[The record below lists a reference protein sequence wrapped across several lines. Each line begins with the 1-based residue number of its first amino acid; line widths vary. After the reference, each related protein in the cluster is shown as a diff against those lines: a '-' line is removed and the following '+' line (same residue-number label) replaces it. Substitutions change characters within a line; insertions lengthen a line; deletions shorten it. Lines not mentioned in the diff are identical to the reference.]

1 MSLPISR
8 LAALSAASVAA
19 LVLLRAASFVP
30 VHDVRSDSAWVR
42 LSWSARPERI
52 EHCRRLSDAELA
64 ERPAHMRLRLE
75 CEGRFARYGL
85 QLTVD
90 GTVVL
95 VDTVQGGGLR
105 NDRPMHV
112 LRETPLAPGTRAVR
126 VVLVRLDTLSTPDA
140 ESEGVATPESDAVL
154 GDRGAREREE
164 RQRRSEEGIPPRLSL
179 DTTVTLGAGR
189 VLLVTYDG
197 EKRALATRT
206 GGS

>member
-8 LAALSAASVAA
+8 LAAVAAASVAA
-19 LVLLRAASFVP
+19 LALLRVASFVP
-30 VHDVRSDSAWVR
+30 VHDSRSDSAWVR

-64 ERPAHMRLRLE
+64 ERPEHMRMRLE

-90 GTVVL
+90 GAAVL
-95 VDTVQGGGLR
+95 LDTVQGGGLR
-105 NDRPMHV
+105 HDRPMHV
-112 LRETPLAPGTRAVR
+112 LREVPLAPGTRAVR
-126 VVLVRLDTLSTPDA
+126 VVLVRLDTILTSGP
-140 ESEGVATPESDAVL
+140 ESEGGPTLGSDAVL
-154 GDRGAREREE
+154 GARGAREREE
-164 RQRRSEEGIPPRLSL
+164 RQRRAAEGIPPRLSL
-179 DTTVTLGAGR
+179 DTTVTLRAGR

-197 EKRALATRT
+197 TQRALAARS